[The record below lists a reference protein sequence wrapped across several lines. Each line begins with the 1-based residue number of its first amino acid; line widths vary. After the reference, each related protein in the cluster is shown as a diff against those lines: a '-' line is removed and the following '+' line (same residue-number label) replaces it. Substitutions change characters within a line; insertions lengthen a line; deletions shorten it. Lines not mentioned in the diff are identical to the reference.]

1 MMHTKVSVDQR
12 THAEPKELKVK
23 RGRRASASGAPPPW
37 ELGADGE
44 AAEGPKRA
52 NHRKYTIGL
61 L

>member
-23 RGRRASASGAPPPW
+23 RGRRASASG